1 MKTLNENFKRNLD
14 IMGENLRRG
23 LDMERANAVI
33 DNMERQ
39 FLNANLYDKEAQEFI
54 QDMKAL
60 VLSHFTKVNIN
71 IIR

>member
-54 QDMKAL
+54 EDMKAL

-71 IIR
+71 IVR